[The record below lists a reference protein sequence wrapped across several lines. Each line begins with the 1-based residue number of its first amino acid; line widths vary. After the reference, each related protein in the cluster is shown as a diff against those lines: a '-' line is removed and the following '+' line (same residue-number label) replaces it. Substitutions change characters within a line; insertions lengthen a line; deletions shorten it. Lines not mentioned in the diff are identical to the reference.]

1 MITDKIVTDNFGN
14 KEENIL
20 ADQRQAALENALRKI
35 EKNFGK
41 GSIMRMGDAADTKIA
56 TVSSGS
62 LAIDE
67 ALGVGGYPRGRI
79 SRTCCS
85 LSQIPVKKAWKLLM
99 P

>member
-41 GSIMRMGDAADTKIA
+41 GSIMKMGD
-56 TVSSGS
+56 
-62 LAIDE
+62 E
-67 ALGVGGYPRGRI
+67 
-79 SRTCCS
+79 
-85 LSQIPVKKAWKLLM
+85 QI
-99 P
+99 